1 LFRGIS
7 VRAHWLSV
15 ASMPM
20 SRNVISSG
28 VLVGAMV
35 TGTDAFAAPG
45 APAQRGSPSTLRG
58 ATQTPAQPGV
68 GQFGALP
75 TSAMAAV
82 GVAVLG
88 GVAASAG
95 RRAGGRS
102 QRASGIAR
110 SAALNKSDPN
120 VQLGAQQPLGFW
132 DPLNLSVDE
141 ATFRDYREKEI
152 KHGRLAMMGA
162 LGMLI
167 QSLVQLPGF
176 EGVPT
181 NVNACLVG
189 NGRVGFETI
198 MLVIAGLETFVF
210 VQDAKKEP
218 GNFGNPVPWIEDYSL
233 EMRAKELNNGRIAMF
248 SAIGIIASSQLTEK
262 SAIEQFFL

>member
-28 VLVGAMV
+28 VLAGAMV

-58 ATQTPAQPGV
+58 ATQTLAQSSV
-68 GQFGALP
+68 GQFDALP
-75 TSAMAAV
+75 TSAMTAV

-102 QRASGIAR
+102 QRASGIVR
-110 SAALNKSDPN
+110 SAYRGE
-120 VQLGAQQPLGFW
+120 QLGAQQPLGFW

-176 EGVPT
+176 EDVPT

-198 MLVIAGLETFVF
+198 MLLIAALETFVF
-210 VQDAKKEP
+210 VQDSNKEP
-218 GNFGNPVPWIEDYSL
+218 GNFGNPVPWIEDYSV

-248 SAIGIIASSQLTEK
+248 SAIGIIASSQFTEK

>member
-1 LFRGIS
+1 LSRGTS

-28 VLVGAMV
+28 VLAAMV

-102 QRASGIAR
+102 HASGIAR

-167 QSLVQLPGF
+167 QSLVQVPGM

-189 NGRVGFETI
+189 NGRVGFESI
-198 MLVIAGLETFVF
+198 MLAIAALETFVF
-210 VQDAKKEP
+210 VQDANKEA
-218 GNFGNPVPWIEDYSL
+218 GNFGNPLPWIEDYSI